1 MPEERLGKVRTRT
14 ALAIVLVLRGL
25 GLLLSM
31 HALQNLIVVR
41 ARFGFFLLALS
52 NKVNLVHQIIVPRV
66 VQQGIACLAFHGLA
80 LKQHCRHCVHLLLV
94 SNKHIVGAIMGFLH
108 QTRYFRINAACC
120 LIGVILRVAV
130 IASQEHFVVRLAKH
144 LRSQLRAHAVLRHN
158 RARNLSSAFQVVA
171 SARGNVVAENL
182 FRNATAHE
190 HRQLVKH
197 LTQRVQ
203 HFIFLRNGQR
213 VAQCA
218 TTRDN
223 RNLVDRIRV
232 LKQVTDQRM
241 TAFVVRDSLL
251 RMLVHNETLALGTS
265 HNALHGLGNLGL
277 RDNLLVA
284 ASRQQRAFVH
294 KVRKVGA
301 RKARRERCHALQV
314 HVRTQR
320 LVLGVHFQNALAAL
334 YVGRV
339 HHNLAVETTRAQQ
352 RGVQNIH
359 AVRSSN
365 KHHSII
371 LVKAVHLNKQL
382 IQRLFAF
389 IVAAAYARTA
399 LTTNGI
405 DLINEDNGRT
415 CLFGLVEQV
424 AHTGSTHAHEHFH
437 KVRTRNAEERHA
449 RLACNSTR
457 EQRFTRTRRAH
468 QKAAARNLCAHSLI
482 FVGIC
487 QEILDLAHFLHGFI
501 HAGNIVKRHIG
512 ALFLRLARLRL
523 AEVHLGIRG
532 AIHLNEEENHQ
543 ARQQQNRQNAAQ
555 RLKPSRRK
563 LHFIRDIRML
573 AQKLH
578 QGVLPNVGRRVR
590 MQRSQ
595 VCCIHAL
602 GRHNISCACAR
613 CGIQRLKALVEGI
626 GAFASRR
633 AGNVILARYGV
644 LARVIHHR
652 NHAIF
657 VDRLHK
663 IRGDKR
669 IDRFRVLIHK
679 QLLRQKE
686 EGEAKD
692 EHKEEVYARIFV
704 FLLIR
709 HATTFLF
716 VLGGTF
722 CRLRL

>member
-1 MPEERLGKVRTRT
+1 M
-14 ALAIVLVLRGL
+14 
-25 GLLLSM
+25 
-31 HALQNLIVVR
+31 
-41 ARFGFFLLALS
+41 
-52 NKVNLVHQIIVPRV
+52 
-66 VQQGIACLAFHGLA
+66 
-80 LKQHCRHCVHLLLV
+80 
-94 SNKHIVGAIMGFLH
+94 
-108 QTRYFRINAACC
+108 
-120 LIGVILRVAV
+120 
-130 IASQEHFVVRLAKH
+130 
-144 LRSQLRAHAVLRHN
+144 RHN
-158 RARNLSSAFQVVA
+158 RTRNLGSALQVVTG
-171 SARGNVVAENL
+171 ARGNVVAENL

-203 HFIFLRNGQR
+203 HLIFLWNGQR
-213 VAQCA
+213 VAQRTA
-218 TTRDN
+218 ARDN
-223 RNLVDRIRV
+223 RNLVDGICV

-251 RMLVHNETLALGTS
+251 RVLVHNEALALGTS
-265 HNALHGLGNLGL
+265 HNALHGLGDLGL

-284 ASRQQRAFVH
+284 TSRQKSAFVH
-294 KVRKVGA
+294 EVRKVGA
-301 RKARRERCHALQV
+301 RKARRERRHALQV
-314 HVRTQR
+314 HVRTQGFA
-320 LVLGVHFQNALAAL
+320 LCMHFQNALAAL
-334 YVGRV
+334 YIGRV
-339 HHNLAVETTRAQQ
+339 HHNLAVEATRAQQ
-352 RGVQNIH
+352 RRVQNIH
-359 AVRSSN
+359 AVRGGN
-365 KHHSII
+365 KHHGVV
-371 LVKAVHLNKQL
+371 LVKAVHFNKQL
-382 IQRLFAF
+382 IQRLLAF
-389 IVAAAYARTA
+389 IMAATHTSTT
-399 LTTNGI
+399 LTTNGVNLV
-405 DLINEDNGRT
+405 DEDNGRT
-415 CLFGLVEQV
+415 CLFCLIKQV
-424 AHTGSTHAHEHFH
+424 AHTGSAHAHEHFH

-449 RLACNSTR
+449 RFTCNGTR
-457 EQRFTRTRRAH
+457 EQRFTSTRRAH
-468 QKAAARNLCAHSLI
+468 QKAAARNLCSHGLI

-487 QEILDLAHFLHGFI
+487 QEILDLAHFLYGFV
-501 HAGNIVKRHIG
+501 HAGNVVKRHIG
-512 ALFLRLARLRL
+512 TLFLSLARLRL
-523 AEVHLGIRG
+523 TEVHLGIRG
-532 AIHLNEEENHQ
+532 TIHLNEEENHQ
-543 ARQQQNRQNAAQ
+543 ARQQQNGQNAAQ

-563 LHFIRDIRML
+563 LYFIRDIRML

-578 QGVLPNVGRRVR
+578 QGVLPNVGGRVR

-602 GRHNISCACAR
+602 GRHNVSCACAR

-669 IDRFRVLIHK
+669 IDRFRILIHK

-722 CRLRL
+722 CRSRL